1 MYVFLYAHYFQRC
14 SSNVFRFITDPLP
27 GDPKQ
32 GNIFL
37 RKNVDDS
44 VCNPYGMD
52 VAFIDFQWTGFG
64 LPGTDVGHFLCA
76 SRSPD
81 SISNDF
87 SKETELLDVY
97 YDSFCSA
104 AVDYGAVST
113 KEEVSNQ
120 IMSREELT
128 LQVENGI
135 LDTIR
140 CVLGY
145 QWLRVNATP
154 DLLAKNSTSIARN
167 AYNKSLPNALWLIS
181 ACDRLLKNR
190 ESRLKPNVLMLEDGE
205 AGDAT
210 TRSDPRI
217 NSSAASKNDGEDV
230 FKLQDLGPIIIN
242 SDGSMSRIPNW
253 ATMDDNEKAT
263 AQRLIAKRNERRK
276 KELQES
282 KGSDLSKDEA

>member
-1 MYVFLYAHYFQRC
+1 M
-14 SSNVFRFITDPLP
+14 
-27 GDPKQ
+27 
-32 GNIFL
+32 
-37 RKNVDDS
+37 
-44 VCNPYGMD
+44 
-52 VAFIDFQWTGFG
+52 IDFQWTGFG

-81 SISNDF
+81 SISHDF
-87 SKETELLDVY
+87 SKEAELLDVY
-97 YDSFCSA
+97 YDAFCTA
-104 AVDYGAVST
+104 AVDYGAATSRDN
-113 KEEVSNQ
+113 VSNEL
-120 IMSREELT
+120 MSRMELEVQT
-128 LQVENGI
+128 ENGI

-154 DLLAKNSTSIARN
+154 ELLARNSTSIARN

-190 ESRLKPNVLMLEDGE
+190 EKRLKSNVLMLEDGP
-205 AGDAT
+205 AGSSKYSDMNTST
-210 TRSDPRI
+210 TSTGG
-217 NSSAASKNDGEDV
+217 GEDT
-230 FKLQDLGPIIIN
+230 FKLDELGPIIIN

-276 KELQES
+276 KELKQEHNR
-282 KGSDLSKDEA
+282 EE